1 MNVESRESIHA
12 LQLTKAIERH
22 FACGSDELEQLG
34 TFCLVERANGTPK
47 PLNWW
52 RGGLVV
58 VVFSV
63 VLPIVDVDVGQA
75 RNEEFKLLLVKNGNE
90 LRGNDV
96 VEAWPD

>member
-1 MNVESRESIHA
+1 M
-12 LQLTKAIERH
+12 
-22 FACGSDELEQLG
+22 
-34 TFCLVERANGTPK
+34 
-47 PLNWW
+47 
-52 RGGLVV
+52 
-58 VVFSV
+58 VFSV